1 MHMPHALSSAAIVA
15 SSTNPRHSS
24 TAVPNCLSISSS
36 DGSLQSGNME
46 DIYIRY
52 SPYGTWKLQVVDRA
66 AIPLDVV
73 TAIRFEFT
81 LQYKPG
87 RFPGE

>member
-1 MHMPHALSSAAIVA
+1 M
-15 SSTNPRHSS
+15 
-24 TAVPNCLSISSS
+24 
-36 DGSLQSGNME
+36 
-46 DIYIRY
+46 
-52 SPYGTWKLQVVDRA
+52 KLQVVDSA